1 MTSVNRTDG
10 NHRILA
16 HHFALFSPVVLKS
29 ATLTD
34 SRLQCRQLVTLMRSL
49 LPPLLYLTD
58 HCDCSYLFH
67 SSIVVGI
74 SEPLTKRL
82 ENEVRANLQI
92 VQAVGKVWFSSS
104 VFYKSSDTSDSIL
117 YLIQSAA
124 VC

>member
-1 MTSVNRTDG
+1 MTSVSRTDG

-29 ATLTD
+29 APVTD

-67 SSIVVGI
+67 SFIVVRL

-92 VQAVGKVWFSSS
+92 VQVVGKVLFSSA
-104 VFYKSSDTSDSIL
+104 VFYKGSDTSDSIL
-117 YLIQSAA
+117 HPIQSAA
-124 VC
+124 TC